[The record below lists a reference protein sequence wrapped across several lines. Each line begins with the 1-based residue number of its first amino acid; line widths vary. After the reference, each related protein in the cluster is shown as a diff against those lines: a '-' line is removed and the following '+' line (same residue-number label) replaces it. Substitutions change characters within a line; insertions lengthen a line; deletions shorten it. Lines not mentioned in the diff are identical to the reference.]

1 MQGWGRGFDDLP
13 PPPSENDSRLV
24 GGGEERGGVT
34 RTSESRN
41 AVILSGV
48 SLGEPDL

>member
-1 MQGWGRGFDDLP
+1 LP
-13 PPPSENDSRLV
+13 PPPLKNDPRVV

-34 RTSESRN
+34 RTSESRT
-41 AVILSGV
+41 AVILSRV